1 MNGDHYLH
9 RWLISSLFTILNS
22 KMLWR
27 TQWLQK
33 IYIVRTSF
41 KTYILHFLIKI
52 DLEKLIYSLNE
63 YGLNT
68 YYVSNPYRDTTLRK
82 RTHNPCHLHSSR
94 ERKTSKIYGRSDTSE
109 CYTEIYLIIKLKWY
123 WHVFKDQARNKCK
136 MLLHSFYC
144 PKMIEIT
151 ELFLH
156 SSHTKADM
164 LHLVPTT

>member
-1 MNGDHYLH
+1 MKNPMTSKNIYCTNILQNIYIALPNKNRLRKTH
-9 RWLISSLFTILNS
+9 LFT
-22 KMLWR
+22 
-27 TQWLQK
+27 QWIRIEHLLCVK
-33 IYIVRTSF
+33 
-41 KTYILHFLIKI
+41 
-52 DLEKLIYSLNE
+52 
-63 YGLNT
+63 
-68 YYVSNPYRDTTLRK
+68 PYRDTTLRK

-94 ERKTSKIYGRSDTSE
+94 ERKTSKIYGRSDTSK

-123 WHVFKDQARNKCK
+123 WHIFKDQARNKCK